1 MTKVILQGYIDV
13 AESSLP
19 AVLLELPKH
28 IELSRAETGCV
39 VFTVEQ
45 DKVLAYRFH
54 VYEEFTNQQ
63 AFDTHQQRVSA
74 SRWGGI
80 TKNASRHYE
89 VERQLA

>member
-1 MTKVILQGYIDV
+1 MTNVVLQGYIDV
-13 AESSLP
+13 AESILP

-39 VFTVEQ
+39 VFTVKQ
-45 DKVLAYRFH
+45 DKLQANRFH

-63 AFDTHQQRVSA
+63 AFATHQQRVGA

-80 TKNASRHYE
+80 TKNAIRHYE
-89 VERQLA
+89 VERPLT